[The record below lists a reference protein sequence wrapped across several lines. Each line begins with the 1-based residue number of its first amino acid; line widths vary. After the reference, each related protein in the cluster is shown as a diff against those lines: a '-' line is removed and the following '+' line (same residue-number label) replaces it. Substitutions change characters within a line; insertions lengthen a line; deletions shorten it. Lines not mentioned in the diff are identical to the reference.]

1 MDLLSELQ
9 KDPSLVPIYHSDNRY
24 YIYMDDVKSY
34 MEASCIFD
42 PIIALNNIATI
53 GASDMNPNNTF
64 IVGAEEYSERLQEA
78 GVLLELKA
86 KQILDL
92 NTFNAI
98 LRVYAKSMVNKLKK
112 SDTNPTIAAYDSE
125 IKKIEKTI
133 DDIDNELELSDDEI
147 NKKKVETCIKLIT
160 RCAFNTAMSYAF
172 SNGYRIAISAITEKK
187 ITADSLFEIVLSK
200 LKSVSKI
207 VALSSMKT
215 AVIWA
220 VRDYREILKEY
231 REKAEY
237 VLKVLKEGRSK
248 YSNVDSL

>member
-1 MDLLSELQ
+1 MDILYELQ

-53 GASDMNPNNTF
+53 GASEASDMNPNNTF

-92 NTFNAI
+92 NAFNAI

-133 DDIDNELELSDDEI
+133 EDIDNELELSDDEI
-147 NKKKVETCIKLIT
+147 KKKKVETCIRLIT

-172 SNGYRIAISAITEKK
+172 SNGYKTAISAITEKK
-187 ITADSLFEIVLSK
+187 NNRRFII
-200 LKSVSKI
+200 
-207 VALSSMKT
+207 
-215 AVIWA
+215 
-220 VRDYREILKEY
+220 
-231 REKAEY
+231 
-237 VLKVLKEGRSK
+237 
-248 YSNVDSL
+248 